1 MASVLC
7 TAADPDSLLPPAGKG
22 RRLTQWL
29 VRFGLPAL
37 VVLALALLFLWPN
50 LPWLVQEPG
59 GWVLLAS
66 LAAAA
71 VAMLVRSYY
80 LIWNENGKRGS
91 SRKK

>member
-1 MASVLC
+1 MQQEIFSTKPLPRPRWAQRHGRLWAVC
-7 TAADPDSLLPPAGKG
+7 TAL
-22 RRLTQWL
+22 
-29 VRFGLPAL
+29 GLFACA

-66 LAAAA
+66 LAAGAA
-71 VAMLVRSYY
+71 GMLVRSYY
-80 LIWNENGKRGS
+80 LTWNENGKRGS